1 MANTEIFLV
10 MYEYRDAWDCH
21 SARPD
26 VAFTSYEA
34 AEAYVRE
41 ASKDSPHLYRFIYH
55 DGNSIELDPK
65 PWSETL

>member
-10 MYEYRDAWDCH
+10 MYEYRDGWPNDPK
-21 SARPD
+21 PD

-55 DGNSIELDPK
+55 DGNSIELDPE
-65 PWSETL
+65 PWSEIL